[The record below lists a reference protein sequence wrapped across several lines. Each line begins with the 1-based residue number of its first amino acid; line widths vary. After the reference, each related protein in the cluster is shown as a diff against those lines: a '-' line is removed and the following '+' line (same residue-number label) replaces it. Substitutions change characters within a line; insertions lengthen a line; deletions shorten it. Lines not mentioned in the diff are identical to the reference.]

1 MDALKEKR
9 KSLRFSFS
17 LTAKNL
23 AQFLATGAKNT
34 VLLKAHSS
42 RISNIFSRLEQV
54 QERISLLLKKKD
66 SISQFDEDFES
77 AEKYR
82 NIYIGLKSQVESY
95 LLKNSEYISKQ
106 KSFSFALAVK
116 ILEQRLKTNA
126 EHTSQ
131 LNSLV
136 SRLDTKFYR
145 LEEIQNQISKLLL
158 EENCKIDHHDKEFES
173 PEKHRGTSTEMKSNL
188 ENCLVKDVPES
199 FICNENYWKFEI
211 PKYSGDQKE
220 CSSFWN
226 IVSKIYESEE
236 LSDID
241 EFRCFYESM
250 LSRVAMCISTFP
262 QSVENYSKAIEQLKL
277 KFKRNDLLFQIYVR
291 DLLFMMMKNVVS
303 QKNYA
308 DLPAL
313 YDWMETKLRAL
324 GNMGLAE
331 EEFDDFLG
339 SLMESCLIET
349 ILQAWKKISHESDVD
364 DDNSQE
370 EKFVENLRQ
379 KYAHIF
385 TAAENNTQPN
395 VVEDKYQWTIYNS
408 SQNLPAV
415 LNDPR
420 KTKREY
426 DLFTKTWGDNF
437 VESSGLPPTY
447 LPDINYKH
455 FEMYLKHIR
464 KGIRRNAKKKDQ
476 QEKKQHASLC
486 AEKSISKFA
495 DIEEIPKIFL
505 QSDFNLENPSTF
517 NTVLPW
523 CQIYGQGSAEN
534 SNQKNSVKLWQE
546 KMSHY
551 LDIAEVHIAKQ
562 ISMRS
567 EAFFHAM
574 TSHDALMDQLTDV
587 IKCVCDLRERIH
599 VIEEVLVTGPMKIL
613 RLKRRQKNLKEI
625 YKKLKLISTVHQTQP
640 TIQKLL
646 NTSDFVG
653 ALDMIYTTQDVLAQ
667 ELSGIHS
674 FRHLGSQL
682 AEMEKVIGKMM
693 VNDFVRYITADLN
706 RPHTELLVME
716 EEKLIAIVFG
726 MLRQNHFRFVQTFKE
741 ECFTTIEATV
751 KQTVIE
757 VVSQSDD
764 FDLESNTGN
773 LAEQLR
779 SLSFYKWMEMF
790 QLIMKNLHFLLE
802 RIQALYQVMDDT
814 LEVAAG
820 YIANIS
826 TDENF
831 QRCHTLHLMETE
843 VMISEQDYLKIKPNL
858 KDVLCSVCDHA
869 HDCCAKLLSAKAKD
883 SSLDKLTMPE
893 FFSLA
898 KSIEEFQQ
906 KSEDISGKQSTALRL
921 ALQSQVSRFV
931 MRFHEERKV
940 KLNLILENE
949 QWKQAD
955 VPMEFQELVNDIISS
970 GCITSI
976 KKNTNENHREPQ
988 PYLIVNGENFAVC
1001 GTALMLFKMIIEYC
1015 QCAEEL
1021 PMLAPD
1027 LANRLVELLKAFNS
1041 RTCQLVLGAGALQ
1054 LVGLKTITTKHL
1066 ALTSRCLHLIV
1077 YFIPYVKNHFQS
1089 KIPVKQ
1095 QKLDKQFDQVSKF
1108 VQFFSTDLFGAYSGN

>member
-1 MDALKEKR
+1 MTSESRSSVAAWKR
-9 KSLRFSFS
+9 CNLCAETTFK
-17 LTAKNL
+17 TA
-23 AQFLATGAKNT
+23 Q
-34 VLLKAHSS
+34 
-42 RISNIFSRLEQV
+42 
-54 QERISLLLKKKD
+54 
-66 SISQFDEDFES
+66 
-77 AEKYR
+77 
-82 NIYIGLKSQVESY
+82 
-95 LLKNSEYISKQ
+95 
-106 KSFSFALAVK
+106 
-116 ILEQRLKTNA
+116 
-126 EHTSQ
+126 
-131 LNSLV
+131 
-136 SRLDTKFYR
+136 
-145 LEEIQNQISKLLL
+145 
-158 EENCKIDHHDKEFES
+158 
-173 PEKHRGTSTEMKSNL
+173 
-188 ENCLVKDVPES
+188 
-199 FICNENYWKFEI
+199 
-211 PKYSGDQKE
+211 
-220 CSSFWN
+220 
-226 IVSKIYESEE
+226 
-236 LSDID
+236 
-241 EFRCFYESM
+241 EFRLHLRQNHCKKEGGS
-250 LSRVAMCISTFP
+250 
-262 QSVENYSKAIEQLKL
+262 
-277 KFKRNDLLFQIYVR
+277 YVCCYG
-291 DLLFMMMKNVVS
+291 KN
-303 QKNYA
+303 NIC
-308 DLPAL
+308 
-313 YDWMETKLRAL
+313 
-324 GNMGLAE
+324 
-331 EEFDDFLG
+331 G
-339 SLMESCLIET
+339 SLPLEGVNDQDYEFHVVKHHVLT
-349 ILQAWKKISHESDVD
+349 FTVD

-426 DLFTKTWGDNF
+426 DLFTKSWGDSF
-437 VESSGLPPTY
+437 VESAGLPPTY

-486 AEKSISKFA
+486 AEKSMSKFA

-517 NTVLPW
+517 NAVLPW
-523 CQIYGQGSAEN
+523 SQLYGQVSAEN
-534 SNQKNSVKLWQE
+534 SNQKNSVKLLQE

-574 TSHDALMDQLTDV
+574 TSHDALMDQLSDV

-613 RLKRRQKNLKEI
+613 RLKRRQKNLNEI
-625 YKKLKLISTVHQTQP
+625 YKK
-640 TIQKLL
+640 
-646 NTSDFVG
+646 
-653 ALDMIYTTQDVLAQ
+653 
-667 ELSGIHS
+667 
-674 FRHLGSQL
+674 
-682 AEMEKVIGKMM
+682 
-693 VNDFVRYITADLN
+693 
-706 RPHTELLVME
+706 
-716 EEKLIAIVFG
+716 
-726 MLRQNHFRFVQTFKE
+726 
-741 ECFTTIEATV
+741 
-751 KQTVIE
+751 TVIE

-779 SLSFYKWMEMF
+779 SLSFYNWMEMF
-790 QLIMKNLHFLLE
+790 QLIMKNLHFLLQ

-820 YIANIS
+820 YIANIN

-831 QRCHTLHLMETE
+831 HRCHTLHLMETE

-869 HDCCAKLLSAKAKD
+869 HDCCAKILSAKAKD
-883 SSLDKLTMPE
+883 GSLDKVIMAE

-976 KKNTNENHREPQ
+976 KKNTNENRREPQ

-1095 QKLDKQFDQVSKF
+1095 QKLDKQFDQVSKIYMEHIREISHKLESIISDMFETQLRKWEVKAPVPSPSFNAISKQLTKVHEF
-1108 VQFFSTDLFGAYSGN
+1108 VHNVLSPEELNNIFLRVNNNFKSKLRDHLARLQVNNDGGPQHGLVTQELTFYIQNLKKLQVPCDFNMNDLWQSR

>member
-1 MDALKEKR
+1 MTSESRSSVAAWKR
-9 KSLRFSFS
+9 CNLCAETTFK
-17 LTAKNL
+17 TA
-23 AQFLATGAKNT
+23 Q
-34 VLLKAHSS
+34 
-42 RISNIFSRLEQV
+42 
-54 QERISLLLKKKD
+54 
-66 SISQFDEDFES
+66 
-77 AEKYR
+77 
-82 NIYIGLKSQVESY
+82 
-95 LLKNSEYISKQ
+95 
-106 KSFSFALAVK
+106 
-116 ILEQRLKTNA
+116 
-126 EHTSQ
+126 
-131 LNSLV
+131 
-136 SRLDTKFYR
+136 
-145 LEEIQNQISKLLL
+145 
-158 EENCKIDHHDKEFES
+158 
-173 PEKHRGTSTEMKSNL
+173 
-188 ENCLVKDVPES
+188 
-199 FICNENYWKFEI
+199 
-211 PKYSGDQKE
+211 
-220 CSSFWN
+220 
-226 IVSKIYESEE
+226 
-236 LSDID
+236 
-241 EFRCFYESM
+241 EFRLHLRQNHCKKEGGS
-250 LSRVAMCISTFP
+250 
-262 QSVENYSKAIEQLKL
+262 
-277 KFKRNDLLFQIYVR
+277 YVCCYG
-291 DLLFMMMKNVVS
+291 KN
-303 QKNYA
+303 NIC
-308 DLPAL
+308 
-313 YDWMETKLRAL
+313 
-324 GNMGLAE
+324 
-331 EEFDDFLG
+331 G
-339 SLMESCLIET
+339 SLPLEGVNDQDYEFHVVKHHVLT
-349 ILQAWKKISHESDVD
+349 FTVD

-426 DLFTKTWGDNF
+426 DLFTKSWGDSF
-437 VESSGLPPTY
+437 VESASLPPTY

-455 FEMYLKHIR
+455 FEIYLKHIR

-476 QEKKQHASLC
+476 QDKKQHASLC
-486 AEKSISKFA
+486 AEKSMSKFA

-517 NTVLPW
+517 NAVLPW
-523 CQIYGQGSAEN
+523 SQLYGQGSAEN
-534 SNQKNSVKLWQE
+534 SNQKNSIKLLQE

-613 RLKRRQKNLKEI
+613 RLKRRQKNLNDI
-625 YKKLKLISTVHQTQP
+625 YKKLNLISTVHQTQP

-779 SLSFYKWMEMF
+779 SLSFHKWMEMF
-790 QLIMKNLHFLLE
+790 QLIMKNLHFLLQ

-820 YIANIS
+820 YIANIN

-831 QRCHTLHLMETE
+831 HRCHTLHLMETE

-869 HDCCAKLLSAKAKD
+869 HDCCAKILSAKAKD
-883 SSLDKLTMPE
+883 GSLDKLIMPE
-893 FFSLA
+893 FLSLA

-906 KSEDISGKQSTALRL
+906 KSEEISGKQSTALRL

-955 VPMEFQELVNDIISS
+955 VPMEFQELVNDIVSS

-976 KKNTNENHREPQ
+976 KKNTNENRREPQ

-1095 QKLDKQFDQVSKF
+1095 QKLDKQFEQVSKIYMEHIREISHKLESIISDMFETQLRKWEVKAPVPSPSFNAISKQLTKVHEF
-1108 VQFFSTDLFGAYSGN
+1108 VHNVLSPEELNNIFLRVNNNFKNKLRDHLARLQVNNDGGPQHGLVTQELTFYIQNLKKLQVPCDFNMNDLWQSR